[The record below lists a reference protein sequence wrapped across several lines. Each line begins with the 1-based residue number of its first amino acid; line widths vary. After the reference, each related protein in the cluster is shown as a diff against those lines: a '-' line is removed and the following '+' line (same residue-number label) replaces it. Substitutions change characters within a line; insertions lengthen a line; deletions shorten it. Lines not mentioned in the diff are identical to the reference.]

1 MDYNEAYKQFST
13 TYTAMSKRLE
23 EWVNYQGGKIDAEG
37 MVQGLTDKLL
47 IRYNTLNDDLASMLE
62 FVQAVEG
69 DRKEKLAE
77 IERLKIR
84 CRMLETA
91 AKAEK
96 YTDAYVM
103 QEVNFLKTW
112 TIDLETNLDELR
124 QKLKDTVFFI
134 ELALK
139 RQLTEFDEATQK
151 KLINSKLLL
160 QDEEELKKAYFL
172 KKKKLKEANQTPE
185 LLHVH
190 TKNLAKPA

>member
-62 FVQAVEG
+62 FVEAVSS

-77 IERLKIR
+77 IERLKTR

-139 RQLTEFDEATQK
+139 RQLMEFDDATQK

-160 QDEEELKKAYFL
+160 QDEEELKQAYFL
-172 KKKKLKEANQTPE
+172 KKKKLKEANQTPA
-185 LLHVH
+185 LLHEH
-190 TKNLAKPA
+190 TQNLAKPA